1 VFRYGILFC
10 GLMVF
15 WVVLSGH
22 IDVTGGDAYLFSCG
36 VVSCLAATLL
46 ARRVGFLYDEGP
58 FFMILARHVTYAPW
72 LTWQIVLSSWD
83 VTKCVWGKAER
94 LNPVM
99 FRTPYKM
106 KTELATVIYAN
117 SITLTPGTTTVD
129 VYTDTR
135 ELLIY
140 ALHDG
145 GQSGLP
151 PMHDRVLAL
160 EGKAASDHGAAS

>member
-15 WVVLSGH
+15 WIILSGR
-22 IDVTGGDAYLFSCG
+22 INVTGGDAYLFSCG

-46 ARRVGFLYDEGP
+46 ARRVGFIYDEGP
-58 FFMILARHVTYAPW
+58 FFAILARHYSYAPW

-83 VTKCVWGKAER
+83 VTKCVWGKSTR
-94 LNPVM
+94 VNPQL
-99 FRTPYKM
+99 FWTPYRM
-106 KTELATVIYAN
+106 KTELAAVIYAN

-129 VYTDTR
+129 VDTEKR
-135 ELLIY
+135 QMLIY
-140 ALHDG
+140 ALHEG
-145 GQSGLP
+145 GEGGLP

-160 EGKAASDHGAAS
+160 EGKYGQSEDKA